1 MFVNVINMKN
11 RFIEY
16 PNENNIKEI
25 GEYFCLHDAVIA
37 IDSSDVKEI
46 MDGAENTIVLSGK
59 ATGSNRCGDA
69 IEDAVLHTCS
79 VVCDFNLFT
88 ANKFIIFI
96 LCPKD
101 VPMLMSEN
109 ESINTFVQMFRQ
121 NNIFKWG
128 LAVKE
133 HIHYMHIMI
142 IASNSQKK

>member
-1 MFVNVINMKN
+1 MKN

-25 GEYFCLHDAVIA
+25 GKYFCLHDAVIA

-88 ANKFIIFI
+88 ANKFIIT
-96 LCPKD
+96 LSKRRSN
-101 VPMLMSEN
+101 VN
-109 ESINTFVQMFRQ
+109 ER
-121 NNIFKWG
+121 K
-128 LAVKE
+128 
-133 HIHYMHIMI
+133 
-142 IASNSQKK
+142 